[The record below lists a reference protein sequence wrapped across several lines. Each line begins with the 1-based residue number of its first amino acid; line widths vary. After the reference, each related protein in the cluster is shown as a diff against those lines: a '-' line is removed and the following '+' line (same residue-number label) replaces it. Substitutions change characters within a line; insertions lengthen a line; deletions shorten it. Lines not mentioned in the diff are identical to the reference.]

1 MLHHLLLLSSALG
14 AAGPLAPEFGSVWSQ
29 ATRLSS
35 LGRHGAADTLARSQ
49 SWSRTPEGL
58 VLRATIALGEYAD
71 IHEPERLA
79 RAQVLLSQADRALE
93 SDISPKGRWLAMLAL
108 SQESFLLSMKGSEL
122 QATLKGR
129 KAAGV
134 ARALHQG
141 GSTDPEVLGV
151 LGSYLFWKAQVLGP
165 LRTAFGGDTRS
176 MGLSLTERAVAANSP
191 LREVWRTSLLW
202 IRFERKEYPLALKV
216 AQDALAACPGN
227 RLYRQAEGDIL
238 FRLGRLDDALERYRV
253 SWHEYAGIETI
264 PVNRQSAAGNLARI
278 HFAAGRNDSARS
290 WLDTL
295 DAPRYAQARGLLPS
309 SLVRELKPVR
319 AALGR

>member
-1 MLHHLLLLSSALG
+1 MFHALLLSAAIG
-14 AAGPLAPEFGSVWSQ
+14 AGGPLPPEVGSVWGQ

-35 LGRHGAADTLARSQ
+35 LGRHGAADTLVRSQ

-58 VLRATIALGEYAD
+58 VLRATLALGEYAD

-79 RAQVLLSQADRALE
+79 RAEVLLSLADRALE
-93 SDISPKGRWLAMLAL
+93 TDTSTKGRWLSMLSL
-108 SQESFLLSMKGSEL
+108 SQESFLFSLKGSEL
-122 QATLKGR
+122 RASLKGR
-129 KAAGV
+129 EAASV
-134 ARALHQG
+134 ASDLQEA
-141 GSTDPEVLGV
+141 GSDDPDVLGL

-165 LRTAFGGDTRS
+165 LRTAFGGDTRTR
-176 MGLSLTERAVAANSP
+176 GLAWTERAASTNSP
-191 LREVWRTSLLW
+191 LREIWRTSLLW

-238 FRLGRLDDALERYRV
+238 FRLGRLDEALERYRA
-253 SWHEYAGIETI
+253 SWIEYAGIETI

-278 HFAAGRNDSARS
+278 HFAAGRRDSALA

-295 DAPRYAQARGLLPS
+295 DAPRYSSARHLLPP
-309 SLVRELKPVR
+309 SLVRELKPAR